1 MQNYGSVEQIW
12 QMLIS
17 KVSIAGKQTIN
28 FIDPFFVTYFD
39 GGKIIQDKLDRLSNH
54 SSLGNAIAT
63 IVNFLA
69 ALLKSAVAV
78 ECFYHFRP
86 YYWGILTIF
95 YYLVCVIARGTST
108 IFVVMVASLKWIVI
122 MALCLTSKIFVGLTT
137 IFVFAF
143 SWLEP
148 IALLALNGI
157 VRVVKLL
164 IITPT
169 RQLAVVS
176 RADDWKPFLQL
187 CFLCYVIITMTV
199 LWMKIANR
207 GHSSSSDGG

>member
-1 MQNYGSVEQIW
+1 MQNYGNAGQIW

-28 FIDPFFVTYFD
+28 FIDPFFVTYF
-39 GGKIIQDKLDRLSNH
+39 GKGKIIQDKLDRLSNH

-63 IVNFLA
+63 IVTFSA

-78 ECFYHFRP
+78 ECYYHFRP
-86 YYWGILTIF
+86 YYWEILTIF
-95 YYLVCVIARGTST
+95 YYVVCLIARGTST

-122 MALCLTSKIFVGLTT
+122 MTLCLTSKIFVGLTT

-143 SWLEP
+143 SWLEL

-157 VRVVKLL
+157 VCVVKLL
-164 IITPT
+164 ITPS
-169 RQLAVVS
+169 RELAVVS
-176 RADDWKPFLQL
+176 RADDWKPFLEL
-187 CFLCYVIITMTV
+187 CFIITLTV
-199 LWMKIANR
+199 LWLKSANR
-207 GHSSSSDGG
+207 GQSSSSDGG